1 MFSRAGRILA
11 VLALVAFALPH
22 SSLYAQSQATAGI
35 IRGTVTG
42 SSGEAVAGALVTLR
56 NTRTNI
62 VRSVTTNTEGIFVAA
77 LMAVGNYDVSAR
89 AIGAT
94 EARRA
99 GVALRLGETVDLA
112 LQLGAIQL
120 EAITVS
126 GEAPLVDPSRAE
138 SATRFADDIVAAL
151 PNNGR
156 NFLNLT
162 LLTPNVAIVQ
172 GPDGDELTV
181 SGQRGIYNNISVDG
195 ADFNN
200 PFFGEQRGGQ
210 RPAFTFN
217 LDAVQEMVVVRD
229 GANAEFGRSGGGFV
243 NVLTKSGTNELHGSL
258 HYFGQNDAVSAGL
271 KPCATCDVQDPAF
284 TQHQFG
290 FTVGGPIRR
299 DRAFFFIAYDQQL
312 YNQTK
317 QTDPTRIDTR
327 LRTWMDTAFGG
338 ALRNDYGSIRRTNDA
353 NALIVK
359 LDWRLSAVHNL
370 SLKYNFTNSRQ
381 ENGTFDVDT
390 WARSANGIERDYS
403 HAINGSLVSLLGQSV
418 TNEFRF
424 QFAREYRPR
433 PYGGPTFPGTSG
445 TLWKT
450 NGRPIPDTG
459 VDFANGYRWGMPFF
473 LPIDALDQRIQVLDN
488 LTMVRGRHLF
498 KFGVEF
504 NRTNEDQTFIGFSD
518 SRYIFGSVDGFL
530 GYVEHG
536 PTYVECSN
544 AAGTLM
550 GTSTTG
556 SCAAYPNTTISGPL
570 QLFLQF
576 APVQPGTTVRDAG
589 TQNLVQ
595 YEFAGYVQDSWK
607 PRPNLTVNYGLR
619 WEAQVEP
626 DPLTPPDQVFFQPF
640 IGQTIGGHAFPS
652 TGKIPSDY
660 KMIQPRLGIA
670 WDVNGSG
677 RQVVRANAGLYSA
690 RSPGLIFASTRT
702 SNGSVGQTIFRASFF
717 NGFGLTPPVYG
728 PTLPALSATPDHPD
742 VYVTDKN
749 FQNPR
754 TLALGASYEARLTDR
769 LALGLSYSFA
779 KTTHLNR
786 FVNRN
791 DTVFGSPFSDFP
803 GTSTNGIGQLWTL
816 ESTAKSQYHGLTV
829 TLAGTVLGR
838 TEIQANYTLSF
849 DKSDDDNERDPF
861 SFRYAR
867 PDHLEREYNWS
878 DRDQRHRFNLW
889 LVQHLPYGIDLAHRV
904 SATSAQ
910 PTSAS
915 CGPRPGNA
923 FAPPAGQVAT
933 SPADRICA
941 DGTILLRNTLR
952 KNNKYFQWDVRLSR
966 AFRVG
971 GGTVEGLIEVF
982 NVTNRL
988 NIRNPSAPALL
999 FNFDGTIRSGL
1010 GDPRRLQAG
1019 LRWVF

>member
-1 MFSRAGRILA
+1 
-11 VLALVAFALPH
+11 
-22 SSLYAQSQATAGI
+22 
-35 IRGTVTG
+35 VTG
-42 SSGEAVAGALVTLR
+42 SSGEIVAQAQVTLR
-56 NTRTNI
+56 NTQTNI
-62 VRSVTTNTEGIFVAA
+62 VRTSTTNAEGIFVAA
-77 LMAVGNYDVSAR
+77 LLPVGSYDVSAR
-89 AIGAT
+89 ALGAT
-94 EARRA
+94 EARRT
-99 GVALRLGETVDLA
+99 GVVLRLGGTVELA

-120 EAITVS
+120 EAINVAA
-126 GEAPLVDPSRAE
+126 EALLVDPSRVE
-138 SATRFADDIVAAL
+138 SVTRLADDVVAAL

-156 NFLNLT
+156 NFLNLA
-162 LLTPNVAIVQ
+162 LLTPNAAIVQ

-229 GANAEFGRSGGGFV
+229 GANAEFGRSGGGFI
-243 NVLTKSGTNELHGSL
+243 NVLTKSGTNELRGSL

-271 KPCATCDVQDPAF
+271 KPCPTCAVQDPDF

-290 FTVGGPIRR
+290 FTLGGPIRR

-317 QTDPTRIDTR
+317 QTDASRIDAR
-327 LRTWMDTAFGG
+327 LRTWMDAAFGG
-338 ALRNDYGSIRRTNDA
+338 ALRNDYGPIRRTNDA
-353 NALIVK
+353 NALLVK
-359 LDWRLSAVHNL
+359 LDWRLSPVHSL
-370 SLKYNFTNSRQ
+370 SLKYNYTNSRQ
-381 ENGTFDVDT
+381 ENGTFDVDA

-403 HAINGSLVSLLGQSV
+403 HAVNGSLVSLLSQSV

-445 TLWKT
+445 DLWKT
-450 NGRPIPDTG
+450 NGRPFPDTG
-459 VDFANGYRWGMPFF
+459 VDLAGYRFGMPFF

-488 LTMVRGRHLF
+488 LSVVRGRHLF
-498 KFGVEF
+498 KVGVEF

-530 GYVEHG
+530 NYVSQG
-536 PTYVECSN
+536 PTYVECSDSL
-544 AAGTLM
+544 GVQR
-550 GTSTTG
+550 GTSNTG
-556 SCAAYPNTTISGPL
+556 SCAAYANTTISGPL
-570 QLFLQF
+570 LLFLQF

-595 YEFAGYVQDSWK
+595 YELAGFIQDSWK

-619 WEAQVEP
+619 WEAQIEP
-626 DPLTPPDQVFFQPF
+626 DPLTPPDQVFFRPF
-640 IGQTIGGHAFPS
+640 IDQTINGHAFPS
-652 TGKIPSDY
+652 TGRIPSDY
-660 KMIQPRLGIA
+660 KMIQPRLGLA
-670 WDVNGSG
+670 WDVNGTG
-677 RQVVRANAGLYSA
+677 RQVLRANAGLYAA

-717 NGFGLTPPVYG
+717 NAWGQTPPVYG

-754 TLALGASYEARLTDR
+754 TLALGASYERRLTDR
-769 LALGLSYSFA
+769 LAVSLSYSFA

-786 FVNRN
+786 FINRN

-803 GTSTNGIGQLWTL
+803 GASTNGIGQLWTL

-861 SFRYAR
+861 SFRYAK
-867 PDHLEREYNWS
+867 PNHLDREYNWS

-889 LVQHLPYGIDLAHRV
+889 VVQHLPYGFDLAHRV
-904 SATSAQ
+904 SATSQQ

-915 CGPRPGNA
+915 CGPRAPNPY
-923 FAPPAGQVAT
+923 APPAGQPAT

-941 DGTILLRNTLR
+941 NGDILLRNTLR
-952 KNNKYFQWDVRLSR
+952 KNNEYFQWDLRLSR

-971 GGTVEGLIEVF
+971 SGSLEAMVEVF
-982 NVTNRL
+982 NLTNRL
-988 NIRNPSAPALL
+988 NNRNPSAPALL

-1010 GDPRRLQAG
+1010 GDPRRMQAG
-1019 LRWVF
+1019 MRWAF